1 MPAPDDA
8 RDWAAALVRA
18 NMRKAYARHGLSW
31 DPTAFAADWDAGE
44 NYLLRRGG
52 EVVGYVRLVHAEG
65 RSYLQDLQVVARHR
79 GRGLGTQALAAIMAI
94 ARRQGSRELR
104 LKVFADSPAVRLYR
118 RGGFVACRNEP
129 PLIGMEYRLAGPG
142 ETPSGPATGPSS

>member
-1 MPAPDDA
+1 MHLTTTDTPTAPAA
-8 RDWAAALVRA
+8 RRRRLVPLLVFALATPV
-18 NMRKAYARHGLSW
+18 
-31 DPTAFAADWDAGE
+31 AFAADWDAGE

-94 ARRQGSRELR
+94 ARQLNAAHGLMNSQESR
-104 LKVFADSPAVRLYR
+104 A
-118 RGGFVACRNEP
+118 
-129 PLIGMEYRLAGPG
+129 
-142 ETPSGPATGPSS
+142 PSGR